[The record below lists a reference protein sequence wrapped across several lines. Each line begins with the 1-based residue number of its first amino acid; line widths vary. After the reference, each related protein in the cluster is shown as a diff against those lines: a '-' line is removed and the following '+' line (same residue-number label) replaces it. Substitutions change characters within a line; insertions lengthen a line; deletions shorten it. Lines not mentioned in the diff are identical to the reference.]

1 MITALQLLVFHAL
14 SLIQLSM
21 VLVQVVY
28 LDITMIVALEFAL
41 NVQLSVHHA
50 VLSVLTVQV
59 VQ

>member
-1 MITALQLLVFHAL
+1 MIIALQLLAFHAL

-28 LDITMIVALEFAL
+28 LDITMIVVLEFAL

>member
-21 VLVQVVY
+21 VLAQVVY
-28 LDITMIVALEFAL
+28 LDITMTMALEFAL
-41 NVQLSVHHA
+41 NVRLNAHHA
-50 VLSVLTVQV
+50 VLSVLTVQA

>member
-1 MITALQLLVFHAL
+1 MITALQLLAFHAL

-21 VLVQVVY
+21 VLAQVVY
-28 LDITMIVALEFAL
+28 LDITMIVVLEYVL

-50 VLSVLTVQV
+50 VLSVLTVQA